1 MFDHESGQLSYKV
14 NLKREKMD
22 GADHTTVLDDENEE
36 HNNTLIL

>member
-22 GADHTTVLDDENEE
+22 GVEAHEPKMCDL
-36 HNNTLIL
+36 